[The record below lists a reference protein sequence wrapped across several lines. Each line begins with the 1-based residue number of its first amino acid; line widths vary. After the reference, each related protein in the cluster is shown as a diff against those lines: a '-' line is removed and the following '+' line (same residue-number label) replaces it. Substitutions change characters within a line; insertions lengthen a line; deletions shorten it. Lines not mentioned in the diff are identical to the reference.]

1 MIYRFG
7 KSLVINVLSQQI
19 TFYILIGDQVEGSK
33 TGKVEE
39 MNYMYKFC
47 EKLFTWFILALLAVI
62 VVGIVVGGSIMIQVG
77 LFYVIQNLAPSWIVL
92 SDTFSYLSLFWWNVG
107 MVIITTF
114 FALTIIPLI
123 ALIVKNRL
131 SKKLLW
137 IIKQSL
143 SFFYVYLF
151 FYLFD
156 YYEEGV
162 EISFYGLLLLALTF
176 SLLNDVLDSDT
187 LEDRLKEIFKKENK
201 KKSI

>member
-62 VVGIVVGGSIMIQVG
+62 VLGIVVGGSIMIQVG

-176 SLLNDVLDSDT
+176 SLLNDMLDSDT

>member
-39 MNYMYKFC
+39 FNYMYKFC